1 MISFRSEHEEKE
13 VTISVDDGQTIGRTI
28 TVLRET
34 GIFHTKAQIVRSMMT
49 KERTAIANTYKDSHI
64 FNGDILMF
72 E

>member
-1 MISFRSEHEEKE
+1 MISFRSEREEKE

-34 GIFHTKAQIVRSMMT
+34 GIFNTKTQIVRSMRT
-49 KERTAIANTYKDSHI
+49 KERIAIENTYKDSHI